1 MSAQDDRTARGEEL
15 FDAVYGG
22 VVPLPPRDIRGA
34 YVTNTIDHLFGEV
47 WTRDVLSIEQRR
59 LLILGAVIALGE
71 TDIAE
76 IQIRAA
82 LAKGELTV
90 EQVEEI
96 RVFMVNYVGHPRMA
110 SFSAAL
116 GRALAAHREQG
127 GG

>member
-1 MSAQDDRTARGEEL
+1 MSVVDERTVPGEQL

-22 VVPLPPRDIRGA
+22 VVPLPPRDVRGA
-34 YVTNTIDHLFGEV
+34 YVDNTINHLFGEV
-47 WTRDVLSIEQRR
+47 WTRDILSIEQRR

-82 LAKGELTV
+82 LAKGELTI

-110 SFSAAL
+110 SFATAL
-116 GRALAAHREQG
+116 GRALAAHSNANT
-127 GG
+127 

>member
-1 MSAQDDRTARGEEL
+1 MSVVDERTVPGEQL

-22 VVPLPPRDIRGA
+22 VVPLPPREVRGA
-34 YVTNTIDHLFGEV
+34 YVDNTINHLFGEV
-47 WTRDVLSIEQRR
+47 WTRDILSIEQRR

-82 LAKGELTV
+82 LAKGELTI

-110 SFSAAL
+110 SFAAAM
-116 GRALAAHREQG
+116 GRALAAHREKG

>member
-1 MSAQDDRTARGEEL
+1 MKISRRRFLTHSGAT
-15 FDAVYGG
+15 V
-22 VVPLPPRDIRGA
+22 VVPALLSVSTPGRAGA
-34 YVTNTIDHLFGEV
+34 SAKS
-47 WTRDVLSIEQRR
+47 DVLTIAQRR

-116 GRALAAHREQG
+116 ARALATHQG
-127 GG
+127 KSGG

>member
-1 MSAQDDRTARGEEL
+1 MSAQDDRTARGEKL

-22 VVPLPPRDIRGA
+22 VVPLPPRESRRA
-34 YVTNTIDHLFGEV
+34 NVQNTIDHLFGEV
-47 WTRDVLSIEQRR
+47 WTRDVLTIAQRR

-116 GRALAAHREQG
+116 ARALATHQG
-127 GG
+127 KSGG

>member
-1 MSAQDDRTARGEEL
+1 MSGEKDRTARGEAL
-15 FDAVYGG
+15 FEAVYGG
-22 VVPLPPRDIRGA
+22 VVPLPPRESRGA
-34 YVTNTIDHLFGEV
+34 YVQTTMDHLFGEV
-47 WTRDVLSIEQRR
+47 WTRDVLTIAQRR

-96 RVFMVNYVGHPRMA
+96 RGFMVN
-110 SFSAAL
+110 
-116 GRALAAHREQG
+116 
-127 GG
+127 

>member
-1 MSAQDDRTARGEEL
+1 MSGEEDRTARGEAL

-22 VVPLPPRDIRGA
+22 VVPLPPRESRGA
-34 YVTNTIDHLFGEV
+34 YVQNTIDHLFGEV
-47 WTRDVLSIEQRR
+47 WTRDVLTVAQRR

-116 GRALAAHREQG
+116 ARALAAHRGTSG
-127 GG
+127 G

>member
-1 MSAQDDRTARGEEL
+1 MSGEKDRTARGEAL
-15 FDAVYGG
+15 FEAVYGG
-22 VVPLPPRDIRGA
+22 VVPLPPRESRGA
-34 YVTNTIDHLFGEV
+34 YVQNTIDHLFGEV
-47 WTRDVLSIEQRR
+47 WTRDVLTIAQRR

-96 RVFMVNYVGHPRMA
+96 RMFMVNYVGHPRMA

-116 GRALAAHREQG
+116 GRALAAHRGTSGE
-127 GG
+127 

>member
-1 MSAQDDRTARGEEL
+1 MSHQDDRTKRGEEL

-22 VVPLPPRDIRGA
+22 VVPLPPRETRNA
-34 YVTNTIDHLFGEV
+34 YVENTINHLFGEV

-96 RVFMVNYVGHPRMA
+96 RVLMVHYVGHPRMVSLSTA
-110 SFSAAL
+110 IAK
-116 GRALAAHREQG
+116 ALADHQK
-127 GG
+127 

>member
-1 MSAQDDRTARGEEL
+1 MSREEDRTARGEAL

-22 VVPLPPRDIRGA
+22 VVPLPPRESRGA
-34 YVTNTIDHLFGEV
+34 YVQNTIDHLFGEV
-47 WTRDVLSIEQRR
+47 WTRDVLTIAQRR

-110 SFSAAL
+110 GFSAAL
-116 GRALAAHREQG
+116 GRALAAHRGTSGE
-127 GG
+127 

>member
-1 MSAQDDRTARGEEL
+1 MSREEDRTARGEAL

-22 VVPLPPRDIRGA
+22 VVPLPPRESRGA
-34 YVTNTIDHLFGEV
+34 YVQNTIDHLFGEV
-47 WTRDVLSIEQRR
+47 WTRDVLTIAQRR

-116 GRALAAHREQG
+116 ARALSAHREALG
-127 GG
+127 G